1 MSGAS
6 PIMLESGK
14 NALGQEAWDQD
25 IRNASCGVIGDFS
38 G

>member
-1 MSGAS
+1 MSRAS
-6 PIMLESGK
+6 LIMSDSGK

-25 IRNASCGVIGDFS
+25 VRNASCGVIGDFS